1 MITEQLLKSN
11 FSGKDGFSWWI
22 GRVAHPKYWKLQNLA
37 SAAAGSESHRVK
49 VRIIGYHPWD
59 DTLKENDLPWANVMM
74 DPVTGSGQGSMGDT
88 INLVGGETAIGF
100 FADGEEAQQPI
111 IIGLLH
117 RSHEVSSSIAEDE
130 VLISGSNQFKPF
142 TGYSGKVV
150 PGRLP
155 VKGTKRTSVLVE
167 NPTAKKGVGTTTGKV
182 EFGSVDLG
190 ISNKLGIV
198 NESSNVLFDGD
209 GNTVS
214 SGSAEDFTRK
224 YTRTQVNP
232 SVCEDNVIGD
242 IAKALNDFVKFT
254 SVLESFQGKFIDPLT
269 NAIVDMEQR
278 IRETARK
285 IQKIIKKVLNNIR
298 TGLIKR
304 IMKLFKI
311 FAAVG
316 KKINPLDFFL
326 GPAAQK
332 AFEKIMDILFCLFDT
347 IFGDIFGFI
356 ENIIKALLGKII
368 NVGVCAVEQFTSG
381 ILGKVM
387 DTIKKVTSPVLS
399 GINWLTGGLGN
410 ITSVLSKASNFAK
423 KIIAFLDCTG
433 IKCDETS
440 EWVTNFGGSIQVK
453 ADNWSKIL
461 EGTDFLGG
469 VQKDL
474 TEIEKQLG
482 RQELARWIAGE
493 NLDEAKKTIIN
504 GSNVYELLKTIDKI
518 TDGKTSELF
527 EKGGLG
533 SIEAA
538 IASYSIF
545 GNGADSFSDCNNR
558 IFNPRTQD
566 DLSPLPVGVKHA
578 QCIPPAAEINGA
590 GTGAIVKPIVGN
602 NRQIFSVEVLNG
614 GSGYNSATSI
624 TIFDKSNH
632 GEGARGSVIVENG
645 SVKSIVLIN
654 QGSGYCGGDL
664 DVSDGTGGDNGTN
677 IGIGTNVSGIVT
689 SVYVSRPGLGYTGGD
704 TFTLVGSGVT
714 GSLTV
719 TPNGSIIGAQLPTNY
734 NFEFDKRPIVLFNTN
749 TGFNGQLIPIM
760 KYNAQLVTDR
770 DGLSGVRPLIG
781 ITSVIDCPPKE
792 HFPNQTGTVE
802 STQTTTTTTSTT
814 QTTETVVTPPTET
827 TTTTPTETTTTTPT
841 PPTQTSTPN
850 QNQSSGGGY

>member
-100 FADGEEAQQPI
+100 FADGEDAQQPV

-117 RSHEVSSSIAEDE
+117 RSHEVSNSIAEEE
-130 VLISGSNQFKPF
+130 VILSGSNQFKPF
-142 TGYSGKVV
+142 TGYTGKV
-150 PGRLP
+150 
-155 VKGTKRTSVLVE
+155 VKGTKRTSVLVKD
-167 NPTAKKGVGTTTGKV
+167 PTAKQGVGTTTGKV

-190 ISNKLGIV
+190 ISNKLGIT
-198 NESSNVLFDGD
+198 NESSNVLFDKD
-209 GNTVS
+209 GNTIS
-214 SGSAEDFTRK
+214 SAAAEAFTKK

-232 SVCEDNVIGD
+232 SLCEDNVIGD
-242 IAKALNDFVKFT
+242 IAKVLNDFVKFT
-254 SVLESFQGKFIDPLT
+254 SVLESFQGNFIDPIT
-269 NAIVDMEQR
+269 NAIIDMEDR
-278 IRETARK
+278 IRETARQ
-285 IQKIIKKVLNNIR
+285 IQRIIKKILNNIR

-304 IMKLFKI
+304 VMKLFKI
-311 FAAVG
+311 FAAIG
-316 KKINPLDFFL
+316 KKLNPLDFFL

-332 AFEKIMDILFCLFDT
+332 AFKKIIKILFCLFDG

-356 ENIIKALLGKII
+356 ENIIKSLLGKII
-368 NVGVCAVEQFTSG
+368 NVGTCAVEQFTSG

-387 DTIKKVTSPVLS
+387 DMIKTVTSPILS

-410 ITSVLSKASNFAK
+410 ITKVLSNASSFAK

-433 IKCDETS
+433 VKCDETS
-440 EWVTNFGGSIQVK
+440 EWVTNFGGAIKVK

-474 TEIEKQLG
+474 TEVEKQLG
-482 RQELARWIAGE
+482 RQELAGWIAGE
-493 NLDEAKKTIIN
+493 NLDKAKKTIIN

-545 GNGADSFSDCNNR
+545 GNGSDSFSDCNNR

-566 DLSPLPVGVKHA
+566 DLSPLPVGVKHP
-578 QCIPPAAEINGA
+578 QCIPPAAEIYGE

-614 GSGYNSATSI
+614 GSGYDSATSI

-645 SVKSIVLIN
+645 SVKSIVLTS

-664 DVSDGTGGDNGTN
+664 DVSGGTEGDNGIN

-689 SVYVSRPGLGYTGGD
+689 SVYVSKPGLGYTTGD

-760 KYNAQLVTDR
+760 KYNAQLMTDR

-802 STQTTTTTTSTT
+802 STQTITTTTSTT
-814 QTTETVVTPPTET
+814 QTTETVITP
-827 TTTTPTETTTTTPT
+827 PTETTTTTPT
-841 PPTQTSTPN
+841 PPTQTSTPD

>member
-100 FADGEEAQQPI
+100 FADGEDAQQPV

-117 RSHEVSSSIAEDE
+117 RSHEVSNSIAEEE
-130 VLISGSNQFKPF
+130 VILSGSNQFKPF
-142 TGYSGKVV
+142 TGYTGKV
-150 PGRLP
+150 
-155 VKGTKRTSVLVE
+155 VKGTKRTSVLVKD
-167 NPTAKKGVGTTTGKV
+167 PTAKQGVGTTTGKV

-190 ISNKLGIV
+190 ISNKLGIT
-198 NESSNVLFDGD
+198 NESSNVLFDKD
-209 GNTVS
+209 GNTIS
-214 SGSAEDFTRK
+214 SAAAEAFTRK

-254 SVLESFQGKFIDPLT
+254 SVLESFQGKFINPLT

-278 IRETARK
+278 IRETAK
-285 IQKIIKKVLNNIR
+285 QIQRIIKKVLNNIR

-304 IMKLFKI
+304 VMKLFKI

-316 KKINPLDFFL
+316 KKLNPLDFFL

-332 AFEKIMDILFCLFDT
+332 AFKKIIKILFCLFDG

-356 ENIIKALLGKII
+356 ENIIKSLLGKII

-387 DTIKKVTSPVLS
+387 DTIKKVTSPILS

-410 ITSVLSKASNFAK
+410 ITNVLSKASNFAK

-433 IKCDETS
+433 VKCDETS
-440 EWVTNFGGSIQVK
+440 EWVTNFGGSVQVK

-545 GNGADSFSDCNNR
+545 GNGSDSFSDCNNR

-578 QCIPPAAEINGA
+578 QCIPPAAEIYGA

-664 DVSDGTGGDNGTN
+664 DVNDGTGSEDNNIN

-689 SVYVSRPGLGYTGGD
+689 SVYVSRPGLGYTSGD

-734 NFEFDKRPIVLFNTN
+734 NFEFDKRPTVLFNSN
-749 TGFNGQLIPIM
+749 TGFNGELIPIM
-760 KYNAQLVTDR
+760 KYNTQLMTDR

-792 HFPNQTGTVE
+792 HFPNQSETVE
-802 STQTTTTTTSTT
+802 PTPTTTTPTA
-814 QTTETVVTPPTET
+814 QITETTTITPTET
-827 TTTTPTETTTTTPT
+827 TTTTPTETTTTPT

>member
-22 GRVAHPKYWKLQNLA
+22 GRVAHPKYWKKQNLA

-88 INLVGGETAIGF
+88 LSLIGGETAIGF
-100 FADGEEAQQPI
+100 FADGEDAQQPI

-117 RSHEVSSSIAEDE
+117 RSHEVSNSIAEEE
-130 VLISGSNQFKPF
+130 VILSGSNQFKPF
-142 TGYSGKVV
+142 TGYTGKV
-150 PGRLP
+150 
-155 VKGTKRTSVLVE
+155 VKGTKRTSVLVKD
-167 NPTAKKGVGTTTGKV
+167 PTAKQGVGTTTGKV

-190 ISNKLGIV
+190 ISNKLGIT
-198 NESSNVLFDGD
+198 NESSNVLFDKD
-209 GNTVS
+209 GNTIS
-214 SGSAEDFTRK
+214 SAAAEAFTKK

-232 SVCEDNVIGD
+232 SLCEDNVIGD
-242 IAKALNDFVKFT
+242 IAKVLNDFVKFT
-254 SVLESFQGKFIDPLT
+254 SVLESFQGNFIDPIT
-269 NAIVDMEQR
+269 NAIIDMEDR
-278 IRETARK
+278 IRETARQ
-285 IQKIIKKVLNNIR
+285 IQRIIKKILNNIR

-304 IMKLFKI
+304 VMKLFKI
-311 FAAVG
+311 FAAIG
-316 KKINPLDFFL
+316 KKLNPLDFFL

-332 AFEKIMDILFCLFDT
+332 AFKKIIKILFCLFDA

-356 ENIIKALLGKII
+356 ENIIKSLLGKII
-368 NVGVCAVEQFTSG
+368 NVGTCAVEQFTSG

-387 DTIKKVTSPVLS
+387 DMVKKVTSPILS

-410 ITSVLSKASNFAK
+410 ITNVLSKASSFAK

-433 IKCDETS
+433 VKCDETS
-440 EWVTNFGGSIQVK
+440 EWVTNFGGAIKVK

-527 EKGGLG
+527 EQGGLG

-545 GNGADSFSDCNNR
+545 GNGSDSFSDCNNR

-566 DLSPLPVGVKHA
+566 DLSPLPVGVKHP
-578 QCIPPAAEINGA
+578 QCIPPAAEIYGE

-614 GSGYNSATSI
+614 GSGYDSSTSI

-654 QGSGYCGGDL
+654 PGSGYCGGDL
-664 DVSDGTGGDNGTN
+664 DVSNGTGSEDNNIN

-689 SVYVSRPGLGYTGGD
+689 SVYVSKPGLGYTTGD

-734 NFEFDKRPIVLFNTN
+734 NFEFDKRPIVLFNSN
-749 TGFNGQLIPIM
+749 TGFNGELIPIM
-760 KYNAQLVTDR
+760 KYNTQLMTDR
-770 DGLSGVRPLIG
+770 DGSSGVRPLIG

-792 HFPNQTGTVE
+792 HLPNQIETVE
-802 STQTTTTTTSTT
+802 PTPTSTTTTPT
-814 QTTETVVTPPTET
+814 TPPTET
-827 TTTTPTETTTTTPT
+827 VTTTPTETTTTTPT